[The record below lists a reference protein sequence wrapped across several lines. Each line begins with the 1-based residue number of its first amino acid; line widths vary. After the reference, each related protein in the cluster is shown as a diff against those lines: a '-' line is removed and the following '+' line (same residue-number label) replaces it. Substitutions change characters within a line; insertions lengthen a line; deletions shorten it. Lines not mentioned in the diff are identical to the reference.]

1 MSSFDWTFVAWIAL
15 SAGFMIP
22 LGVYA
27 TCEAILKVR
36 KTYREWGD

>member
-1 MSSFDWTFVAWIAL
+1 MSGFDLVFVAWI
-15 SAGFMIP
+15 GMCGTFMIP

-36 KTYREWGD
+36 KTWREW